1 MIQSQPPIPDP
12 VIRRLPRY
20 LTHVREMKKAR
31 EVWVSSA
38 DLAGALGLTTSTVR
52 QDISHLDVTG
62 VPKRG
67 YRVAELER
75 VLGAVLGASAV
86 HRVVI
91 VGAGLLGRALALHAE
106 LADNGFEVC
115 AIFDNAKS
123 TIGRKVGPLKV
134 QPVGNLDRIVR
145 DLRVD
150 IGVIAVPSA
159 AAQLVAN
166 QLVEAGVRG
175 LLNLAHAHLH
185 VPRGVHIV
193 EGRLLARMQ
202 QLAYAVRASR
212 TPRSAAPSSNGS
224 PGERRM
230 LPGQASSA
238 K

>member
-1 MIQSQPPIPDP
+1 MTQSLPPIPDP

-20 LTHVREMKKAR
+20 LTHVREMKKAQ

-38 DLAGALGLTTSTVR
+38 DLAAGLALTTSTVR
-52 QDISHLDVTG
+52 QDISHIDVTG

-75 VLGAVLGASAV
+75 VLGNVLGAGAV

-91 VGAGLLGRALALHAE
+91 VGAGLLGRALTLHAE
-106 LADNGFEVC
+106 LSENGFDVY

-123 TIGRKVGPLKV
+123 AVGRKVGPLTV
-134 QPVGNLDRIVR
+134 QSIDKLARIVR
-145 DLRVD
+145 DGRVEM
-150 IGVIAVPSA
+150 GVIAVPPA

-185 VPRGVHIV
+185 VPHGIHIV
-193 EGRLLARMQ
+193 EARLLARLQ

-212 TPRSAAPSSNGS
+212 TPRSAA
-224 PGERRM
+224 
-230 LPGQASSA
+230 
-238 K
+238 